1 MAVEVEDDVFFAD
14 LGKQIALLIMDDE
27 EEFPVHC
34 PQLPVQSPPVQ
45 ALGLGKYTT
54 IYLTTNHMLINALT
68 IQDDELLVPPQE
80 LPCMPQI
87 MIPPPHSYQVA
98 YRRESKGTG
107 VFIPCSTAPRKK
119 NRPRRPSPS
128 PADGNPH
135 RQLGKSAAV
144 VSHVT
149 GNSLRYCNHY
159 SSSSVPKRQTQKYQM
174 MISGSD

>member
-14 LGKQIALLIMDDE
+14 LAKQIALLIMDDE
-27 EEFPVHC
+27 EEFPVHS
-34 PQLPVQSPPVQ
+34 PQLPV
-45 ALGLGKYTT
+45 
-54 IYLTTNHMLINALT
+54 
-68 IQDDELLVPPQE
+68 QE

-87 MIPPPHSYQVA
+87 MIPPPQSYQVA

-119 NRPRRPSPS
+119 NRPRRSSPS
-128 PADGNPH
+128 PPDSNPH

-149 GNSLRYCNHY
+149 GNNIIYSNHY
-159 SSSSVPKRQTQKYQM
+159 SNSSVLKKQTQKYQM
-174 MISGSD
+174 ISGSY

>member
-34 PQLPVQSPPVQ
+34 PQLPVQSMFYISAGAYDPLLYSHHLFKHLV
-45 ALGLGKYTT
+45 LGSIRY
-54 IYLTTNHMLINALT
+54 ILTTNHMLINGLT
-68 IQDDELLVPPQE
+68 IRDDELLVPPQE

-149 GNSLRYCNHY
+149 G
-159 SSSSVPKRQTQKYQM
+159 RQQSQ
-174 MISGSD
+174 ILQPLQ

>member
-34 PQLPVQSPPVQ
+34 PQLPV
-45 ALGLGKYTT
+45 
-54 IYLTTNHMLINALT
+54 
-68 IQDDELLVPPQE
+68 QE

-144 VSHVT
+144 VSHVI

-159 SSSSVPKRQTQKYQM
+159 SSSSVPKRQTQKYEM